1 MVGIGVVGFTVV
13 FVVVSGVEAL
23 GVLTGDV
30 CVIWSDFGGA
40 GGRLPLLEVF
50 LRNLASRTIVCLPGC
65 DV

>member
-1 MVGIGVVGFTVV
+1 MVGVGVVV
-13 FVVVSGVEAL
+13 FVVFVVSGVDAL

-30 CVIWSDFGGA
+30 CVFWSDFGGA